1 MPPRVQDFVGG
12 HGQMV
17 EHGWD
22 PHLLATLSES
32 RLEGRDRFLHTRK
45 SRGQGEG
52 AAGVYSQRYAC

>member
-1 MPPRVQDFVGG
+1 
-12 HGQMV
+12 MV